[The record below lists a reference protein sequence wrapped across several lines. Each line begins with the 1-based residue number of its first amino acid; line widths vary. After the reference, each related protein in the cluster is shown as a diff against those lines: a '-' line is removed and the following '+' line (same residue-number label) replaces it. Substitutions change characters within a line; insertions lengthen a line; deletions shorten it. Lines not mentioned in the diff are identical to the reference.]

1 MKRMIK
7 LLSVA
12 LCLSIV
18 LSASLVGV
26 FALSLNGITL
36 GEKNKATADEAD
48 LIKDETVYVTANA
61 DGTVDKIIVSDW
73 IKNNKKATTIRDVA
87 ALGDIENVKTDASF
101 TLDSDNMRVWQ
112 ADGADLYLEGTG
124 TQPLPVDLSV
134 TYTLDGK
141 VIDPKELAG
150 KSGRV
155 TIRFDYTNNAYENVT
170 IDGKQ
175 ERIYVPFLMMS
186 GMILDGGKFDN
197 VEVTNG
203 KVVSDGDRTIVAGI
217 AFPGLQH
224 DLGLSRDEVNIPDYF
239 EVSAD
244 TTDFALDTTIT
255 IASNALG
262 KELDPDDLDS
272 LDDLGDSLNQLESAM
287 TALIDGSSQLYTGL
301 DTLLA
306 KSGELVSGVDQL
318 YDGAVQLSDGAKQVD
333 NGAGQLNDGAKKL
346 SDGAAALSAGSVSV
360 DIGALDLSNGLS
372 TLSAN
377 NTALTNGSAQT
388 FTAILATAR
397 KSLVEAGLNVP
408 ELTPDNYAT
417 ILNSLLDQLSEKNI
431 KAQAEQ
437 TARAKVSAAV
447 EENRAAVTA
456 AVTEAVRQ
464 NVQAEVTAGVRAQ
477 VTEQVLAAAGYSAAD
492 YNAAVAAGMV
502 DAATQAQISGAIDAQ
517 MASTQVQN
525 TISSLTEQNMQGEQA
540 QAAIAQNTEAQIDN
554 LIEQNMQN
562 EEVQQGIAAALAQ
575 AKAGRESISALKE
588 QLDSYNTFDKGLKTY
603 TGGVGS
609 ASAGAKQ
616 LQSGTSQ
623 LRSGSSELKTGTDTL
638 SNGASTLK
646 NGTAQL
652 STGADTLRDG
662 ILTMKNGM
670 PALVEGVSKLRS
682 GSMQLSDGL
691 KQFNDEGISK
701 ITSLLKDNV
710 GDLVSRVKATIR
722 VSQNYKSYSG
732 LADGMD
738 GYVKFIYKTEEIN

>member
-87 ALGDIENVKTDASF
+87 ALGDIENVKSDASF

-124 TQPLPVDLSV
+124 TQPLPVDLSI

-155 TIRFDYTNNAYENVT
+155 TIRFDYTNNTYENVT

-224 DLGLSRDEVNIPDYF
+224 DLGLTRDEVNIPDYF

-377 NTALTNGSAQT
+377 NNALTNGSART

-397 KSLVEAGLNVP
+397 KSLVEAGLDVP

-417 ILNSLLDQLSEKNI
+417 ILNSLLDQLSEENI

-517 MASTQVQN
+517 MASAQVQN
-525 TISSLTEQNMQGEQA
+525 TISTLTEQNMQGEQA

-609 ASAGAKQ
+609 ASAGARQ
-616 LQSGTSQ
+616 LQGGTSQ

-670 PALVEGVSKLRS
+670 PALVDGVSQLRS